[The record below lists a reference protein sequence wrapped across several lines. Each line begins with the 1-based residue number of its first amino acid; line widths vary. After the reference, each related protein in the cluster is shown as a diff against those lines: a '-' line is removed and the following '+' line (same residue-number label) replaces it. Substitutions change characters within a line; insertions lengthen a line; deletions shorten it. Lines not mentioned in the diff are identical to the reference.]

1 MKRINHITMALV
13 TILVVISSCHKL
25 DVPVK
30 SALTPEVF
38 PTTRAQF
45 NAVMGPIYTQLR
57 SDFSV
62 GYWQVQSHS
71 SDESIQPA
79 YGGNWFDGGRF
90 LELHYH
96 TYTKDNPLLNGNW
109 NYFSNMIGVS
119 NQILFILKGAPE
131 GQPKRQSIA
140 EMQTMR
146 AFAYWGMMDLFGNV
160 PIDTVYGSK
169 ELQTNTE
176 RAKVFTFIESELK
189 AAIPNLSTVAG
200 AVTYGKPNQYVAQ
213 ALLAKLYIN
222 AQVYTGSPKWNEA
235 IAACDAIINA
245 GGGSLYAFEPRSSYL
260 KMFYPQNGPSSKEFI
275 FAIPYDASTSNGYQ
289 FHARYDLNRNLGIRF
304 LYSGSTPG
312 TNVNP
317 IINQTTG
324 NGLVHNKPSGPRMT
338 LPEYFANFNDANDI
352 RNQQWLSG
360 KQYWADGSPILVKTT
375 KKGYDQFYTAADG
388 GATYTYQLE
397 LSTAPVLRQNV
408 ATFDCGNDEI
418 AWNMGTRNIKFYPD
432 FTNPTSRNQNNDVPI
447 FRYSDV
453 VLMKA
458 EAILRGGAATG
469 GQTALSL
476 VNALRSNRTTS
487 AAWTAVTLDDIY
499 AERARELAWETWRR
513 NDAIRFGKYE
523 QPWGFKTNADPNKRI
538 FPIPQGAITTN
549 PKLKQNPGY

>member
-1 MKRINHITMALV
+1 MKRINKFTMALV
-13 TILVVISSCHKL
+13 TLLVVISSCHKL

-38 PTTRAQF
+38 PTTQAQF

-96 TYTKDNPLLNGNW
+96 TYNKDNALLNGNW

-119 NQILFILKGAPE
+119 NQILFILRSAPE
-131 GQPKRQSIA
+131 GQAKKQSIA

-160 PIDTVYGSK
+160 PIDTAYGSK

-189 AAIPNLSTVAG
+189 AAIPNLSTAAG
-200 AVTYGKPNQYVAQ
+200 SVMYGKPNQYVAQ

-235 IAACDAIINA
+235 ITACDAIINA
-245 GGGSLYAFEPRSSYL
+245 GGGSLYAFEPRSTYL
-260 KMFYPQNGPSSKEFI
+260 RMFYPQNGPSSKEFI

-317 IINQTTG
+317 IINQTSG

-360 KQYWADGSPILVKTT
+360 KQFWPDGSPILVRAT
-375 KKGYDQFYTAADG
+375 KKGYDQFYTGADG
-388 GATYTYQLE
+388 GTFVTYQLE

-408 ATFDCGNDEI
+408 NTFDCGNDEI
-418 AWNMGTRNIKFYPD
+418 AWNMGTRNIKFFPD
-432 FTNPTSRNQNNDVPI
+432 FSNPISRNQNNDVPI

-476 VNALRSNRTTS
+476 VNALRSNRTSS

-513 NDAIRFGKYE
+513 NDAIRFGKFE
-523 QPWGFKTNADPNKRI
+523 LPWGFKTDANPNKRI
-538 FPIPQGAITTN
+538 FPIPQIAITTN

>member
-1 MKRINHITMALV
+1 MQITMGLMT
-13 TILVVISSCHKL
+13 TIVVMSSCHKL
-25 DVPVK
+25 DVPVV

-38 PTTRAQF
+38 PTSQSQF

-57 SDFSV
+57 SDFSI
-62 GYWQVQSHS
+62 GYWQVQSHTT
-71 SDESIQPA
+71 DESVQPA

-90 LELHYH
+90 MELHYH
-96 TYTKDNPLLNGNW
+96 TYNKDNPLLNGNW
-109 NYFSNMIGVS
+109 SYFSNMIGIS
-119 NQILFILKGAPE
+119 NQILFILRDAPE
-131 GQPKRQSIA
+131 GQAKRQSIA
-140 EMQTMR
+140 EMRTMR

-169 ELQTNTE
+169 ELQTNSE
-176 RAKVFTFIESELK
+176 RAVVFSFIESELK
-189 AAIPNLSTVAG
+189 ASIPNLSTASG
-200 AVTYGKPNQYVAQ
+200 AVMYGKPNQYVAQ
-213 ALLAKLYIN
+213 TLLAKLYLN
-222 AQVYTGSPKWNEA
+222 AVVYTGSPRWNEA
-235 IAACDAIINA
+235 IAACDAVLTA
-245 GGGSLYAFEPRSSYL
+245 GGGSLYAFEPRASYL
-260 KMFYPQNGPSSKEFI
+260 RMFYPQNGPANKEII

-289 FHARYDLNRNLGIRF
+289 FHARYDLNRNLGIRY

-324 NGLVHNKPSGPRMT
+324 GGLVHNKPSGPRMT
-338 LPEYFANFNDANDI
+338 WPEYFANFNDPNDI

-360 KQYWADGSPILVKTT
+360 KQFWADGTPIMVRTT
-375 KKGYDQFYTAADG
+375 KKGYDQFYSPADG
-388 GATYTYQLE
+388 GASVTYHLE
-397 LSTAPVLRQNV
+397 LSAGPALRQNP

-418 AWNMGTRNIKFYPD
+418 AWNMGTRNIKFFPD

-458 EAILRGGAATG
+458 EAILRGGTATG
-469 GQTALSL
+469 GQTALGL
-476 VNALRSNRTTS
+476 VNSLRANRTTS
-487 AAWTAVTLDDIY
+487 APWTAVTLDNIY

-523 QPWGFKTNADPNKRI
+523 DRWGFKTDATPSKRI
-538 FPIPQGAITTN
+538 FPIPQGAINTN